1 MGKCLVP
8 VFLMLFFSVQVF
20 SQSGE
25 LLIKSSE
32 KGLYLE
38 HKTAPKESLTS
49 IGRLYAVHPR
59 YLASFN
65 SHDYN
70 KGLAIGQLLRIPLT
84 DSNYSRRADK
94 GAPVYYRI
102 TEKDNL
108 SKISSVLKTPMENLR
123 RWNNI
128 QGDKISAGQKLI
140 VGFLVAGDIAKQKG
154 TDIKSAAPVVAQK
167 EETKVTP
174 ESKPEMLP
182 VVVNPKIEEPT
193 KEEPKKT
200 EPVFIAIKEEPV
212 SAGNEEGFFK
222 SHFYRQVKTFPQTK
236 EELVT
241 AGIFNTVSGWHDKKF
256 YLLINGAEPGT
267 IVKIVNPANNKTIYA
282 KVLYGMEGIRQN
294 QGYDIRISNAA
305 ATALDI
311 QETDKFIVKVSY

>member
-1 MGKCLVP
+1 MGKCFAP
-8 VFLMLFFSVQVF
+8 GILMLFYSVQGF
-20 SQSGE
+20 SQSGD

-32 KGLYLE
+32 KGFYLE

-49 IGRLYAVHPR
+49 IGRLYSVHPR
-59 YLASFN
+59 FLASYN

-70 KGLAIGQLLRIPLT
+70 KSLAIGQVLRIPLT
-84 DSNYSRRADK
+84 DSNYSRRAGK

-108 SKISSVLKTPMENLR
+108 SKISSALKTPVENLR
-123 RWNNI
+123 HWNNI
-128 QGDKISAGQKLI
+128 EGDKISAGQKLI
-140 VGFLVAGDIAKQKG
+140 VGFLVAGDIAKQKAIE
-154 TDIKSAAPVVAQK
+154 IKSAAPAVAQK
-167 EETKVTP
+167 EEPKVLP
-174 ESKPEMLP
+174 EPKPVIQAGEDF
-182 VVVNPKIEEPT
+182 PKENEPP
-193 KEEPKKT
+193 KEEPKKN
-200 EPVFIAIKEEPV
+200 EPVFIAIKETPTDAD
-212 SAGNEEGFFK
+212 SQEGFFK

-241 AGIFNTVSGWHDKKF
+241 AGIFNTVSGWHDKKY
-256 YLLINGAEPGT
+256 YLLMNGAEPGT

-305 ATALDI
+305 AAALDI